1 MQLPNSCDC
10 GMFFLKV
17 SLFIK
22 KNLNFNSNIGVDS
35 KLKGGGA
42 EYYKENIYNRMHF
55 NEIRKRFCVI

>member
-1 MQLPNSCDC
+1 
-10 GMFFLKV
+10 MFFLKE

-22 KNLNFNSNIGVDS
+22 IKLNFNTNISVDS

-42 EYYKENIYNRMHF
+42 EYYKDNIYNRMHF

>member
-1 MQLPNSCDC
+1 
-10 GMFFLKV
+10 MFFFKV